1 MHINCDAL
9 ALFWYWIRERENIR
23 GKRARN
29 LPPPWTVDPI
39 LANNHF
45 CNVHREDDRGTV
57 QIRAVVRRHTW
68 LGTNDLPWVYT
79 LARLLNKAESLDLA
93 LAYIKTGDDWVEA
106 LKNRRAQGETVFST
120 AYVVSTNGRRMD
132 KLDFVRGVV
141 DAVRDLV
148 HLSPHLS
155 LEKSFTQLTRVHG
168 LGSFLAG
175 QIIADLK
182 NDYYLEDAGDWF
194 TWSCIG
200 PGSKKGLDYIFGGG
214 TTPTNYRNR
223 VDTLRERMPDSIQA
237 MKIHN
242 QDLQNCLC
250 EFSKYM
256 MLREGTRKR
265 SRPYK
270 PVAPA

>member
-1 MHINCDAL
+1 MKSEAISL
-9 ALFWYWIRERENIR
+9 LWYWILERESIR
-23 GKRARN
+23 RKREAGA
-29 LPPPWTVDPI
+29 PPPWTIDPL

-45 CNVHREDDRGTV
+45 CNVRREDDRGTK

-68 LGTNDLPWVYT
+68 LRVHDLPWVYT
-79 LARLLNKAESLDLA
+79 LARLLNKAESLDIA
-93 LAYIKTGDDWVEA
+93 LSYIKSGDDWVYA
-106 LKNRRAQGETVFST
+106 LKGRLAQGEPVFHT
-120 AYVVSTNGRRMD
+120 AYVVSTNGRRME
-132 KLDFVRGVV
+132 KLDFVAEVMHGVAEC
-141 DAVRDLV
+141 DIQPTDS
-148 HLSPHLS
+148 LSMAY
-155 LEKSFTQLTRVHG
+155 EELTGVFG
-168 LGSFLAG
+168 IGSFLAG

-182 NDYYLEDAGDWF
+182 NDHYLEDAEDWF

-214 TTPTNYRNR
+214 TTPSNYLNR
-223 VDTLRERMPDSIQA
+223 IANLRMVMPESVRD
-237 MKIHN
+237 MKLHN